1 MLSYLLELDRA
12 AFLAINNG
20 LSHPWLNTICLGFRN
35 QTTWYPMYAVVIYF
49 LVRTY
54 KKESWKILLAAAL
67 MVFVTD
73 QFSANLVKNTFMRLR
88 PCVEP
93 LLAGKVIHL
102 TGSCN
107 GYSFISAHATNHF
120 AVAIF
125 ISFCF
130 RKQRWNLPVLLF
142 WAAFIAFS
150 QVYVGVHYPL
160 DVIVGAAVGSLF
172 GLAFSRYVFKFVAI
186 QT

>member
-1 MLSYLLELDRA
+1 MLSSLLEFDRA

-20 LSHPWLNTICLGFRN
+20 LSHPWLNTICLVFRN
-35 QTTWYPMYAVVIYF
+35 QSTWYPMYAVVIYF

-67 MVFVTD
+67 MVIATD

-93 LLAGKVIHL
+93 LLAGKLIHL

-120 AVAIF
+120 AVAVF
-125 ISFCF
+125 ISFWF
-130 RKQRWNLPVLLF
+130 MKQNWLLPILLF
-142 WAAFIAFS
+142 WASFIAFS

-160 DVIVGAAVGSLF
+160 DVLVGGAVGSLF
-172 GLAFSRYVFKFVAI
+172 GVAFSRYVNKFVTI
-186 QT
+186 QK

>member
-1 MLSYLLELDRA
+1 
-12 AFLAINNG
+12 
-20 LSHPWLNTICLGFRN
+20 
-35 QTTWYPMYAVVIYF
+35 
-49 LVRTY
+49 
-54 KKESWKILLAAAL
+54 
-67 MVFVTD
+67 
-73 QFSANLVKNTFMRLR
+73 
-88 PCVEP
+88 
-93 LLAGKVIHL
+93 LAGKVIHL

-125 ISFCF
+125 ISYWFK
-130 RKQRWNLPVLLF
+130 KQRWLLPILLL
-142 WAAFIAFS
+142 WASLIAFS

-160 DVIVGAAVGSLF
+160 DVIVGAAVGCLF